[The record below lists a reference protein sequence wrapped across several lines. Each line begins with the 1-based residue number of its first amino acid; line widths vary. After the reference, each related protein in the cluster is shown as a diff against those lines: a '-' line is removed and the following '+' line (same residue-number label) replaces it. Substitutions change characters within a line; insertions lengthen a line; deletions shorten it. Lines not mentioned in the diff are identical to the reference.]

1 MKKYVDYLI
10 KSIFA
15 GVMIGIAG
23 TVFLRVDNNIIGSFL
38 FSIGLLVICMY
49 GMNLYTGKVGY
60 IFINSFNY
68 IYELLVTIDKYISY

>member
-15 GVMIGIAG
+15 GIMIGIAG
-23 TVFLRVDNNIIGSFL
+23 TVYLRVDNNIVGSFL

-49 GMNLYTGKVGY
+49 GMNLYTGKIGY
-60 IFINSFNY
+60 IFINSFNFAPIICY
-68 IYELLVTIDKYISY
+68 Q

>member
-38 FSIGLLVICMY
+38 FSIGCYSGEPITAISQIKGGYVVLIKDVRYNFDADLAKAILIC
-49 GMNLYTGKVGY
+49 
-60 IFINSFNY
+60 S
-68 IYELLVTIDKYISY
+68 

>member
-38 FSIGLLVICMY
+38 FSIGLLVICCL
-49 GMNLYTGKVGY
+49 LYT
-60 IFINSFNY
+60 S
-68 IYELLVTIDKYISY
+68 DAADD